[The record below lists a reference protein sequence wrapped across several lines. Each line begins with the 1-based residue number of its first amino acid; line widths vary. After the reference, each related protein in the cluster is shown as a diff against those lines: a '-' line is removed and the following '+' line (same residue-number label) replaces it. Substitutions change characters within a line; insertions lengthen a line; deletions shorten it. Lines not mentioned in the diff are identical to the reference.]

1 MNFNNMVNL
10 AYKASEKLDKGI
22 RRVDDY
28 IIENVEKK
36 VFGKPLNNIIDPQ
49 VDKAINISEK
59 YIRLALDK
67 VSKAIDERTKK

>member
-1 MNFNNMVNL
+1 MNFNDMVNL
-10 AYKASEKLDKGI
+10 AYKASEKVDKQI

-49 VDKAINISEK
+49 VDKAINVSEK

-67 VSKAIDERTKK
+67 VSKAINERTKK